1 MATHNPH
8 NPDFQITTHRLS
20 DLASNPN
27 SLHTLVSMINNAFR
41 TSGAAFQSSR
51 LRFESDSEMIEQ
63 IGPDA
68 LCAIMTL
75 DGRVVASA
83 CLKAWRPPQGS
94 LVDASLKED
103 RPDDY
108 ALLSEPGLSWE
119 VKAVVT
125 VDEPLTRGKGLAGR
139 CVDVLL
145 AQITTQYPLSRS
157 KCLLLWVQVIEIQ
170 AGAYWRRMGYE
181 PVGPSELKPK
191 GTFGSF
197 ADFWYTTL
205 CKRIHPGTLEGLA
218 EAP

>member
-8 NPDFQITTHRLS
+8 NLDFQITTHRLS
-20 DLASNPN
+20 DLASDPN

-51 LRFESDSEMIEQ
+51 LRFERDSEMIEQ

-75 DGRVVASA
+75 EGGIVASA
-83 CLKAWRPPQGS
+83 CLKAWRPPRGG
-94 LVDASLKED
+94 LIEASLKEH

-108 ALLSEPGLSWE
+108 LLLSERGLSWE

-125 VDEPLTRGKGLAGR
+125 VDEPLTRSKGLAGR

-145 AQITTQYPLSRS
+145 DQLVAQYPLSQS
-157 KCLLLWVQVIEIQ
+157 KGLLLWVQVIEIQ
-170 AGAYWRRMGYE
+170 AGAYWRRRGYE
-181 PVGPSELKPK
+181 AVGPSELKPK

-205 CKRIHPGTLEGLA
+205 YKRIQPGMLQGTNKT
-218 EAP
+218 P